1 MQNLKFL
8 NSKEKRE
15 IKRRLKENYG
25 FSGELEGSLLLSS
38 KEEKIFLL
46 SGAELL
52 PDGVDKRMR
61 VDRAGLYI
69 GKLLS
74 NGVLLNVEGS
84 QLVGPH
90 AAKNILE
97 LDEAHL
103 ELWVKGEDLEL
114 SAEEKMKIGEKGKES
129 GVFIVRHGND
139 FLGCAII
146 KDGKALNQLSKNR
159 RVKNLNR

>member
-15 IKRRLKENYG
+15 IKRKLEDNYG
-25 FSGELEGSLLLSS
+25 FSGELEGALLLST
-38 KEEKIFLL
+38 KEERIYLL

-61 VDRAGLYI
+61 IDRAGLYI
-69 GKLLS
+69 GKLLT

-84 QLVGPH
+84 QLVGPSSS
-90 AAKNILE
+90 KNVLE
-97 LDEAHL
+97 LDEEHL
-103 ELWVKGEDLEL
+103 EYWVKGEDIVL
-114 SAEEKMKIGEKGKES
+114 SEQEKASAVEES
-129 GVFIVRHGND
+129 GVFIVKHCDD
-139 FLGCAII
+139 FLGSAII
-146 KDGKALNQLSKNR
+146 KEGRAMNQLSKNR